1 MKDCPHLQNGILCD
15 LVAPAAGLKF
25 FQVRQE
31 LCLACPGSDDGKGY
45 ASQSIN
51 AHLRIRVAR
60 SWQKVDACCGSTIT
74 LAEAVTRLKA
84 RMGDKAGETILAAVK
99 FNGMP
104 KETAK
109 ALVVAHFQEAAK

>member
-1 MKDCPHLQNGILCD
+1 MKDCPHLTNGVLCD

-25 FQVRQE
+25 FQVRPE
-31 LCLACPGSDDGKGY
+31 LCLPCPGSDDGKGY
-45 ASQSIN
+45 ASQSIIV
-51 AHLRIRVAR
+51 HLRIRIAR
-60 SWQKVDACCGSTIT
+60 SWQKVDACCGSTIS
-74 LAEAVTRLKA
+74 LADAVARLKA

-109 ALVVAHFQEAAK
+109 ALVVAHLQESVK